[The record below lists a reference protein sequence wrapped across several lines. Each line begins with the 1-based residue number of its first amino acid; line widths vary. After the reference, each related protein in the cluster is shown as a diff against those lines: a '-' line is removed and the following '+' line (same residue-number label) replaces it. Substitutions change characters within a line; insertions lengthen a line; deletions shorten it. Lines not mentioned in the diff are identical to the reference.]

1 MSDSETIS
9 KAPKSGVS
17 RRSVLTTMGLGVGA
31 IATTTLLSAC
41 STVASTGAV
50 AAGSGG
56 VAAAGSMGG
65 SAYDAEIKKL
75 VAGRE
80 LKVGWTP
87 PILSEFFN
95 QMENAA
101 FGRMAELEAAYGV
114 KWKWER
120 SSPTGNF
127 DAVEQQITTVR
138 GWTTRKFD
146 AVLVCT
152 GANFATMQDV
162 YHEAAASGTAVFQF
176 NQPVEIYAPE
186 QISTVSNIGYDNRTQ
201 SGYLAGKFIAE
212 TLGGKGKVIQIMGPS
227 GSDWTKARLIGF
239 AKAMEENPGMQIVG
253 SADGGYVR
261 EKGLNA
267 AQDLL
272 TRFRDVN
279 AIYGE
284 NEDMALGALQAVDAA
299 GLKVWDG
306 KEGIVI
312 IGADGL
318 ISGMDSIVAGK
329 LTATIDVGSV
339 DQGRTFIDTIFHS
352 VVLGE
357 SVGKFIDVPTRVVT
371 KTNVAAA
378 QAYIKNALKP
388 TKTY

>member
-1 MSDSETIS
+1 MSDTKIISEV
-9 KAPKSGVS
+9 KKNGVS
-17 RRSVLTTMGLGVGA
+17 RRSLLTSMGLGAGV
-31 IATTTLLSAC
+31 IATTGLLSAC
-41 STVASTGAV
+41 STVAPTGS
-50 AAGSGG
+50 AAATGG
-56 VAAAGSMGG
+56 AAAAGSIGG
-65 SAYDAEIKKL
+65 SVYDAEIKKL

-80 LKVGWTP
+80 LQVGWTP

-127 DAVEQQITTVR
+127 DAVEQQISTVR

-162 YHEAAASGTAVFQF
+162 YTEAADSGTSVFQF
-176 NQPVEIYAPE
+176 NQPVEIYEPD
-186 QISTVSNIGYDNRTQ
+186 QISTVSNIGYDNRSQ
-201 SGYLAGKFIAE
+201 SGYLAGKFIAD

-239 AKAMEENPGMQIVG
+239 AKAMAENPGMEVVG

-284 NEDMALGALQAVDAA
+284 NEDMALGALQAVEAA
-299 GLKVWDG
+299 GLKLWDG
-306 KEGIVI
+306 TDGIVI

-339 DQGRTFIDTIFHS
+339 DQGRTFIDTIFHN

-357 SVGKFIDVPTRVVT
+357 SVGKFIEVPTRVVT

-378 QAYIKNALKP
+378 QAYINNALKP
-388 TKTY
+388 AKTY

>member
-1 MSDSETIS
+1 MSVSENISET
-9 KAPKSGVS
+9 KKSGVS
-17 RRSVLTTMGLGVGA
+17 RRSVLTSMGLGAGV
-31 IATTTLLSAC
+31 IATTGLLAACTPVPSTRSA
-41 STVASTGAV
+41 TTGGGIAT
-50 AAGSGG
+50 GS
-56 VAAAGSMGG
+56 VGG

-80 LKVGWTP
+80 LQVGWTP

-95 QMENAA
+95 QMESAA
-101 FGRMAELEAAYGV
+101 FGRMAELETAYGV

-127 DAVEQQITTVR
+127 DAVEQQISTVR

-162 YHEAAASGTAVFQF
+162 YNEAAARGTAVFQF
-176 NQPVEIYAPE
+176 NQPVEIYSPE
-186 QISTVSNIGYDNRTQ
+186 EISTVSNIGYDNRWQ
-201 SGYLAGKFIAE
+201 SGYLAGKFIAD
-212 TLGGKGKVIQIMGPS
+212 TLGGTGKVIQIMGPS

-239 AKAMEENPGMQIVG
+239 AKAMEEYPGMEVVG

-267 AQDLL
+267 TQDLL

-299 GLKVWDG
+299 GLKSWDG

-339 DQGRTFIDTIFHS
+339 DQGRTFIDTIFHN

-357 SVGKFIDVPTRVVT
+357 AVDKFINVPTRVVT
-371 KTNVAAA
+371 KKNVAAA
-378 QAYIKNALKP
+378 QAYINNALNP
-388 TKTY
+388 AKTY

>member
-1 MSDSETIS
+1 MTNSNTIPEQ
-9 KAPKSGVS
+9 KKDGVS
-17 RRSVLTTMGLGVGA
+17 RRSLLTTMGLGAGA
-31 IATTTLLSAC
+31 VAASGLLAGC
-41 STVASTGAV
+41 STVAGATGSVASGAV
-50 AAGSGG
+50 
-56 VAAAGSMGG
+56 GG
-65 SAYDAEIKKL
+65 SSVGGAAYDAEIRKL
-75 VAGRE
+75 VNGRT
-80 LKVGWTP
+80 LQLGWTP

-95 QMENAA
+95 QMEKAA
-101 FGRMAELEAAYGV
+101 FGRMAELEQAYGV

-120 SSPTGNF
+120 ASPTGNF
-127 DAVEQQITTVR
+127 DAVEQQVSTVR

-162 YHEAAASGTAVFQF
+162 YQKAKESGTQIFQF
-176 NQPVEIYAPE
+176 NQPVEIYDPE
-186 QISTVSNIGYDNRTQ
+186 KIDTVSNIGYDNRWQ
-201 SGYLAGKFIAE
+201 SGYLAGSFIAK
-212 TLGGKGKVIQIMGPS
+212 TLGGKGKIIQIMGPA

-239 AKAMEENPGMQIVG
+239 AKAMSENPGMKVVG

-261 EKGLNA
+261 DKGLNA

-284 NEDMALGALQAVDAA
+284 NEDMALGASQALEAA
-299 GLKVWDG
+299 GLKAWDG
-306 KEGIVI
+306 KQGVVVV
-312 IGADGL
+312 GADGL

-357 SVGKFIDVPTRVVT
+357 SVGKFINVPTRVVT
-371 KTNVAAA
+371 KENVVAA

-388 TKTY
+388 SKTY

>member
-1 MSDSETIS
+1 VFNKEIISEVT
-9 KAPKSGVS
+9 KQALS
-17 RRSVLTTMGLGVGA
+17 RRGLLTTVGLGAGA
-31 IATTTLLSAC
+31 GVLAAC
-41 STVASTGAV
+41 STVAPTGS
-50 AAGSGG
+50 AASAE
-56 VAAAGSMGG
+56 VTAAAGSIGG
-65 SAYDAEIKKL
+65 SVYDAEIRKL

-80 LKVGWTP
+80 LQVGWTP

-101 FGRMAELEAAYGV
+101 FGRMAELEEAYGV

-120 SSPTGNF
+120 ASPTGNF

-162 YHEAAASGTAVFQF
+162 YLDAAASGTSVFQF
-176 NQPVEIYAPE
+176 NQPVEIYEPD
-186 QISTVSNIGYDNRTQ
+186 QISTVSNIGYDNRSQ
-201 SGYLAGKFIAE
+201 SGYLAAEYIAQ
-212 TLGGKGKVIQIMGPS
+212 TLGGKAKVLQIMGPS

-239 AKAMEENPGMQIVG
+239 DNAMKKYPGIEVLA

-261 EKGLNA
+261 EKGQNA

-272 TRFRDVN
+272 TRFRDVD

-284 NEDMALGALQAVDAA
+284 NEDMALGALQAVEAA

-306 KEGIVI
+306 TDGIVI

-318 ISGMDSIVAGK
+318 VSGMDSIIAGK

-357 SVGKFIDVPTRVVT
+357 SVGKFIEVPTRVVT
-371 KTNVAAA
+371 KRNVAAA
-378 QAYIKNALKP
+378 QAYIKNGLKP
-388 TKTY
+388 SKSY

>member
-1 MSDSETIS
+1 VSDTGIISEV
-9 KAPKSGVS
+9 KKSGVS
-17 RRSVLTTMGLGVGA
+17 RRGLLTSMGLGAGV
-31 IATTTLLSAC
+31 IATTGLLAAC
-41 STVASTGAV
+41 STVAPSGSAATTGGA
-50 AAGSGG
+50 
-56 VAAAGSMGG
+56 AAAGSIGG
-65 SAYDAEIKKL
+65 SVYDAEIKKL

-80 LKVGWTP
+80 LQVGWTP

-127 DAVEQQITTVR
+127 DAVEQQISTVR

-162 YHEAAASGTAVFQF
+162 YLEAASSGTSVFQF
-176 NQPVEIYAPE
+176 NQPVEIYEPD
-186 QISTVSNIGYDNRTQ
+186 QISTVSNIGYDNRSQ
-201 SGYLAGKFIAE
+201 SGYLAGKFIAD

-239 AKAMEENPGMQIVG
+239 AKAMAENPGMEVVG

-284 NEDMALGALQAVDAA
+284 NEDMALGALQAVETA
-299 GLKVWDG
+299 GLKLWDG
-306 KEGIVI
+306 TEGIVI

-339 DQGRTFIDTIFHS
+339 DQGRTFIDTIFHN

-357 SVGKFIDVPTRVVT
+357 SVGKFIEVPTRVVT

-378 QAYIKNALKP
+378 QAYINNALKP
-388 TKTY
+388 SKTY